1 LENLTHSL
9 VGAAIA
15 HAALDDDAALPPRR
29 LAVWAGVVAANA
41 PDLDLLYTGITSP
54 PPIGYLLHHR
64 GHTHTVVG
72 LTAIAALLVVLA
84 LRLPAVRRWDAK
96 RRSRLAIVIG
106 AGLFSHLL
114 LDAGNHYGVNP
125 FFPVDMRWYYGDA
138 LFIFEPLIWL
148 LLGGALGANARS
160 RLAGWLIAGLVG
172 GLSIATAVVGLVP
185 WIAIAGIAAPAAA
198 ATWWSLRLRP
208 PGRALAALLAV
219 AAFGA
224 GMFAV
229 SRWARVETM
238 RLLPPASG
246 STRLDVVLAPSPALP
261 LCWVAIPIDMDGTA
275 GVLRLQRASI
285 SLAPRLWPASSC
297 PFERFVGGG
306 QATAGGALSL
316 ADDIRVPLA
325 ELRQRAAADCRLR
338 AWLGFVRAPVI
349 AGTRAYDLRFERP
362 DSGNF
367 TSLRLDA
374 DPDAG
379 CPTNLPGWVMPRA
392 DALR

>member
-15 HAALDDDAALPPRR
+15 HAALDDEAPPPARR
-29 LAVWAGVVAANA
+29 LTIWAGVAAANA

-72 LTAIAALLVVLA
+72 LTAIAALIVVLA
-84 LRLPAVRRWDAK
+84 WRLPAVRKWDA
-96 RRSRLAIVIG
+96 RRRGRLAVVIG
-106 AGLFSHLL
+106 AGLVSHLL

-125 FFPVDMRWYYGDA
+125 FFPVDLRWYYGDA

-148 LLGGALGANARS
+148 LLGGVLATAARS
-160 RLAGWLIAGLVG
+160 RPAGWLIASLVG

-185 WIAIAGIAAPAAA
+185 WIAIAAIAAPAAA
-198 ATWWSLRLRP
+198 ASWWSRRLRRP
-208 PGRALAALLAV
+208 RRAVAALLAV

-229 SRWARVETM
+229 SRWARVETT

-261 LCWVAIPIDMDGTA
+261 LCWVAIPIDIDEAA
-275 GVLRLQRASI
+275 GVLRLRRASI

-306 QATAGGALSL
+306 QANADDARSL

-325 ELRQRAAADCRLR
+325 QLRQRAAADCRLR

-362 DSGNF
+362 GAGNF
-367 TSLRLDA
+367 TSLPLDA
-374 DPDAG
+374 DPAAG
-379 CPTNLPGWVMPRA
+379 CPTNLPGWIMPRA
-392 DALR
+392 DAMR